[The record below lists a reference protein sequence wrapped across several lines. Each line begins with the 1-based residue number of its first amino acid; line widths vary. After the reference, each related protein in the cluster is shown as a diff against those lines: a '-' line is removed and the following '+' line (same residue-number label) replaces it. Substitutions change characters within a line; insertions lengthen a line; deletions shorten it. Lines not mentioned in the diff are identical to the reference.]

1 MVGRL
6 FTAAGTIRYKRTSG
20 CGRGGG
26 RRVSCAAEPGTARVE
41 VPWAVEWAGARSR
54 AAGDPT
60 GETVGHRAAARSREI
75 ADPHS
80 VQASFN

>member
-6 FTAAGTIRYKRTSG
+6 FTAAGTIPNSVQANKRLAG
-20 CGRGGG
+20 AAAAGAC
-26 RRVSCAAEPGTARVE
+26 RVRPSQGLPGE

-60 GETVGHRAAARSREI
+60 GETVGHRRRREI
-75 ADPHS
+75 ADPHT